1 MKSKKIGYLIGIVT
15 AVIVTYVAV
24 FAFTEIEQRKA
35 LEDIQISFH
44 DASLQDIG
52 FSGATVTLSL
62 SMYNPNDITATL
74 DRVDYDLWF
83 NENHLASGVTHER
96 LDIPPLTSRVATTDF
111 DLDFG
116 GAGRAIISAIT
127 EGEASWRISG
137 TAYYDTIFGTMNIP
151 FDITR

>member
-1 MKSKKIGYLIGIVT
+1 MKKVILGIIP
-15 AVIVTYVAV
+15 AVIIAYVII

-44 DASLQDIG
+44 DATLKDIG
-52 FSGATVTLSL
+52 FSGATVNLSL

-74 DRVDYDLWF
+74 DRADYDLWF
-83 NENHLASGVTHER
+83 NENYLGSGITQKRV
-96 LDIPPLTSRVATTDF
+96 DIPPLESRIAATDF

-116 GAGRAIISAIT
+116 GAGSSIISAIT
-127 EGEASWRISG
+127 EGKASWRISG

-151 FDITR
+151 FDITK